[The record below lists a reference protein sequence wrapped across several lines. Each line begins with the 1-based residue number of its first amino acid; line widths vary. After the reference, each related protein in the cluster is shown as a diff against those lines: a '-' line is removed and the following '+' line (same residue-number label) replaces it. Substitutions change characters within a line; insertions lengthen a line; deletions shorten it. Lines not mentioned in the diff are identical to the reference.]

1 MLRENAAICREGAE
15 RAARIVGDLRTFCRP
30 GGGRR
35 EPTDLHAS
43 LEQCLRLLGAEFKG
57 RIALHRQYGELP
69 RVRCDGGQMSQVFLN
84 LLVNAVQAID
94 GAGDVTVRTRREDGV
109 VHVDIEDSGRGMAAD
124 TVARVFD
131 PFFTTKEVGKG
142 TGLGLSIVRSLVH
155 AHGGD
160 VAVRSAVGRGSVFTV
175 TLPIEGA
182 EHDPG

>member
-1 MLRENAAICREGAE
+1 
-15 RAARIVGDLRTFCRP
+15 
-30 GGGRR
+30 
-35 EPTDLHAS
+35 
-43 LEQCLRLLGAEFKG
+43 
-57 RIALHRQYGELP
+57 
-69 RVRCDGGQMSQVFLN
+69 
-84 LLVNAVQAID
+84 
-94 GAGDVTVRTRREDGV
+94 
-109 VHVDIEDSGRGMAAD
+109 MAAD